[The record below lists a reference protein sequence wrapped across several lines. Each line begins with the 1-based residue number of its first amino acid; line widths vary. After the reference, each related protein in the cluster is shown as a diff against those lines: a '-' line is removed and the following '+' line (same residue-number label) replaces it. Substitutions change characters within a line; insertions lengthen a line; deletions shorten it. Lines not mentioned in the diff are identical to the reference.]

1 MSYTFFDSFGWV
13 KVTSGMVYL
22 VFYVLLSAQFSGWD
36 LLSQVEIVNGYD
48 EFMGAE
54 VEKPKFSDYLV
65 AQNGNEITLEGFII
79 PLEQSGN
86 QDYFILSRFP
96 YQSCFFCGA
105 AGPET
110 VIEVFPLK
118 GIRYTDDKIRVKG
131 TLRLNN
137 GNPLQLFYSLK
148 NCTVEQVD

>member
-1 MSYTFFDSFGWV
+1 
-13 KVTSGMVYL
+13 MVYL